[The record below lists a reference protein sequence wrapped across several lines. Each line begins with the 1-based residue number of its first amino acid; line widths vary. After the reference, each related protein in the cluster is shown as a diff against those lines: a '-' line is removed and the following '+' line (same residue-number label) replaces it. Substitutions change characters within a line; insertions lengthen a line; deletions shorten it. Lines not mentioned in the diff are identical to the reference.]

1 MRSCPAV
8 ADRMGKIK
16 RVSKRLGN
24 DLKFPVAL
32 SRMVYGAFYS
42 TQNRLISICLYGLDY
57 HCQTLLNVGIEKRI
71 FVCCW

>member
-32 SRMVYGAFYS
+32 SRMVYGAGTFIRHKIGS
-42 TQNRLISICLYGLDY
+42 FPSAFTD
-57 HCQTLLNVGIEKRI
+57 
-71 FVCCW
+71 